1 MKNYYIGVVEDRID
15 PDLLGRFRVR
25 VLGLHP
31 IEQNILPTSDLPWA
45 TVVVPSGG
53 NSGLGMT
60 PPFFVEGTWV
70 YVTYRDEDK
79 QEPLIH
85 GALPGQPSNAGSD
98 YENANEGM
106 RDPNGTYPVR
116 ADESDVNELARGV
129 VDAANPTAR
138 ENKRRTSLATADFD
152 GFEIPTVG
160 DNLSV
165 VQSAGGSF
173 DMPAILDGTYSP
185 LYPFNHVFAT
195 ETGHVLEFDDTP
207 THRRI
212 HLSHASG
219 SYMEYSN
226 DGTLVNSIISDK
238 YDIVNSNLFAFTGG
252 NEVQTIDGSL
262 KVKVNK
268 SDTTGN
274 HYDIEVGQGAN
285 LNIMVRQG
293 DLNMNIKGNVNQ
305 FIDGDMNASMD
316 NLRLDASNKITMSA
330 GGQIHIDGGSVN
342 IDGNPIDLN

>member
-60 PPFFVEGTWV
+60 PPFLVEGTWV
-70 YVTYRDEDK
+70 YVTYRDSDK

-98 YENANEGM
+98 YEDANEGM
-106 RDPNGTYPVR
+106 RDPNGVYPVK

-129 VDAANPTAR
+129 ADASNPTNR

-152 GFEIPTVG
+152 GFEIPTVSG
-160 DNLSV
+160 NLSV

-173 DMPAILDGTYSP
+173 DMPAILNGTYNP
-185 LYPFNHVFAT
+185 TYPFNHVFAT

-207 THRRI
+207 LTRRV

-226 DGTLVNSIISDK
+226 DGTLVNHILSDN
-238 YDIVNSNLFAFTGG
+238 YSIVNSNSFHFTGG
-252 NEVQTIDGSL
+252 NTVQTIDGSL

-268 SDTTGN
+268 SDTAGAN
-274 HYDIEVGQGAN
+274 YDIEVGSGAN